1 MKERNEIMKKI
12 EIKVKGMVCEG
23 CENRIQNA
31 LKKINGVENVEANH
45 QTGIVTVTFKENLEE
60 NQIIEKIK
68 ELDFEVEE

>member
-1 MKERNEIMKKI
+1 MKKI

-60 NQIIEKIK
+60 NQIKEKIK